1 MASNIS
7 SEFEEVHL
15 EEVEHSTS
23 TGSGEEVE
31 IPSGM
36 WIFRPRSSVLDMK
49 DGYSI
54 VSNHTYVACVED
66 RNVSACIQ
74 ATMR

>member
-1 MASNIS
+1 MALVPSKVRRPPSNADLASNMS

-31 IPSGM
+31 WTPSGE
-36 WIFRPRSSVLDMK
+36 I
-49 DGYSI
+49 
-54 VSNHTYVACVED
+54 
-66 RNVSACIQ
+66 SAC
-74 ATMR
+74 

>member
-15 EEVEHSTS
+15 EEVEHSAS

-31 IPSGM
+31 FPSGRKPSLALAYM
-36 WIFRPRSSVLDMK
+36 
-49 DGYSI
+49 
-54 VSNHTYVACVED
+54 A
-66 RNVSACIQ
+66 
-74 ATMR
+74 

>member
-1 MASNIS
+1 MTAAQNSVKRPASMASNIS

-31 IPSGM
+31 IPSGTR
-36 WIFRPRSSVLDMK
+36 FPCPGLKS
-49 DGYSI
+49 
-54 VSNHTYVACVED
+54 
-66 RNVSACIQ
+66 CI
-74 ATMR
+74 

>member
-1 MASNIS
+1 MTAAQVKRPASMASNIS

-31 IPSGM
+31 IPSGTRFTCPSLCAAYEK
-36 WIFRPRSSVLDMK
+36 W
-49 DGYSI
+49 
-54 VSNHTYVACVED
+54 VSYG
-66 RNVSACIQ
+66 Q
-74 ATMR
+74 